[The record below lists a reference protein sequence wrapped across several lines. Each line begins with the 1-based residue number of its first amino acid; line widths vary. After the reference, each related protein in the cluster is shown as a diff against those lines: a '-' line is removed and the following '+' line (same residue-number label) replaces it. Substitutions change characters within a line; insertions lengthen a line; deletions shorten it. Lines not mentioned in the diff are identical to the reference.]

1 MNIFKVFCLFV
12 TAFLAVRE
20 FKMAGSAHLVD
31 LAETAGASR
40 KPTKAVE
47 FSPQV
52 TQFFNIMGVL

>member
-1 MNIFKVFCLFV
+1 
-12 TAFLAVRE
+12 
-20 FKMAGSAHLVD
+20 MAGSAHLVD

-52 TQFFNIMGVL
+52 TQFFNIMGVFEIFRDFCS